1 MDNKKFILIYAILI
15 LIIIGIVI
23 YSIVYTIKK
32 ENLKNNV
39 NISIEEFNN
48 KVLEIG
54 NFKSSK
60 FNDITNYNIYEV
72 FEIKSDDLVKFF
84 GKKAILNT
92 NSELYLLV
100 QPKDEKYDEVYLKLE
115 EFGIKYQNEWS
126 NYLEAEYDI
135 VVDRKIGK
143 MNKFIYVI
151 ISENSND
158 ILKEIGIV
166 K

>member
-60 FNDITNYNIYEV
+60 FNDITNYNMP
-72 FEIKSDDLVKFF
+72 S
-84 GKKAILNT
+84 
-92 NSELYLLV
+92 YLL
-100 QPKDEKYDEVYLKLE
+100 YFL
-115 EFGIKYQNEWS
+115 FN
-126 NYLEAEYDI
+126 
-135 VVDRKIGK
+135 
-143 MNKFIYVI
+143 
-151 ISENSND
+151 
-158 ILKEIGIV
+158 
-166 K
+166 